1 MDTISII
8 TTASSLLGLVISII
22 SLFFDL
28 KTSKRKIHKKDTIFI
43 IIWCGLAILGFV
55 NLYYKHN
62 ENDIVSEEPNNS
74 IQTTNVQED
83 NSGQEVE
90 IDEKI
95 NNFSEEKL
103 LVQQNFDL
111 IQQLKSEYTNK
122 DTLIIEHDT
131 VNIFFSERAGY
142 IFQNLRKTEKTY
154 ELDGI
159 VATPLKAIILDYYSD
174 EIIYSYNLDQEG
186 NIEYSPGDKNKFYC
200 VFLHTDYEISVT
212 PPISAVGGE
221 YGYAIP
227 YYINTRDDE
236 YTSLFQIRIYIQG
249 LNSDNTNSNIFD
261 DYIIKIQCN
270 DMVSGNNGEMYE
282 MEISELGILSYQGNT
297 YFSLNTDYEMSI
309 FLYRKIDNSSELV
322 AQETFEGSV
331 TNTNQKDIIF
341 ILDNEN
347 DILNVNGG

>member
-1 MDTISII
+1 MDTMSII
-8 TTASSLLGLVISII
+8 ITASSLLGLVITII

-28 KTSKRKIHKKDTIFI
+28 KNSKRKIHKKDMLFM
-43 IIWCGLAILGFV
+43 IIWFGLAILGFV

-62 ENDIVSEEPNNS
+62 ENSIVSEGLNNS
-74 IQTTNVQED
+74 IQTTNVQEN
-83 NSGQEVE
+83 NSEQEAE
-90 IDEKI
+90 TDEKT

-103 LVQQNFDL
+103 LIQQNFDL

-122 DTLIIEHDT
+122 DTLIIEDDT

-142 IFQNLRKTEKTY
+142 LFHNLKKTEKTY

-221 YGYAIP
+221 YGYGIP
-227 YYINTRDDE
+227 CYINTRDDK

-249 LNSDNTNSNIFD
+249 LNSDNINSNIFD

-282 MEISELGILSYQGNT
+282 MEISEFGILSYNENT

-309 FLYRKIDNSSELV
+309 FLYRKNDNNSELV
-322 AQETFEGSV
+322 AQKTFDGSV
-331 TNTNQKDIIF
+331 TNSNQIDIFF
-341 ILDNEN
+341 ILDNKN
-347 DILNVNGG
+347 DILN